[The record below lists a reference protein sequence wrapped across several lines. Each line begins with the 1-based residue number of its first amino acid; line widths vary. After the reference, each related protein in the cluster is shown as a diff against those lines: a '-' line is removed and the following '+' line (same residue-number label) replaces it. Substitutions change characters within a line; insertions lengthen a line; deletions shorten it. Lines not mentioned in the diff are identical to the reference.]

1 MNFILQEEKK
11 KEREEKKR
19 KEKEEKERKKKEKA
33 AAEAKEKEKS
43 SEEKPAESEPA
54 KDTAE
59 TAAPPAAAPN
69 GGEAPK
75 TEVTASEQIIY
86 KQQKSTS
93 KQYQVLKFSL
103 DSFFFLFFLFNKHLQ
118 FMVT

>member
-86 KQQKSTS
+86 KLSKKSIS
-93 KQYQVLKFSL
+93 
-103 DSFFFLFFLFNKHLQ
+103 SFEILIGLIFLFIFSFSTNIFNLWSHKS
-118 FMVT
+118 